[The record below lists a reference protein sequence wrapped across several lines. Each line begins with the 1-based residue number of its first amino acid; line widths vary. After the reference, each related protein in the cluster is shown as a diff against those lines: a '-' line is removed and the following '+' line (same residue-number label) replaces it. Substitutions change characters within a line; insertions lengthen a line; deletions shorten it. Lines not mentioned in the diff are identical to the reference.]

1 MANPDLDQRV
11 SRLEAKV
18 KAIEKMLKKH
28 SKDDESELRKL
39 KASLEKPVNR
49 TPNDIDKALSIVG
62 IGEGPEDMARKFHY
76 YLTGEK

>member
-18 KAIEKMLKKH
+18 KVIEKMLKKYG
-28 SKDDESELRKL
+28 KDDENELIKL
-39 KASLEKPVNR
+39 KAGLEKPVKR
-49 TPNDIDKALSIVG
+49 TPDDIDKALSIVG